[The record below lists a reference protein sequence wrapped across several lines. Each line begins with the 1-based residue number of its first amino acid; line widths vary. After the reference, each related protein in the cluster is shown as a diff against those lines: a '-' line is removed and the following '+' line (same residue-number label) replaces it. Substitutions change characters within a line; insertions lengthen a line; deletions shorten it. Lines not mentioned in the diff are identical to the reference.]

1 MTNTRIVKKEEN
13 NENDHEHENEHENE
27 NEDEDYPFLS
37 NQIILRNHLLSKWT
51 MIKPFCIQMYQVSNI
66 YILWFLL
73 HFFSAH
79 LYTRYCVPSDLNGF
93 FLAPFYIASPHC
105 KALRWINHKGG
116 DTIDSMWIVLGTWLC
131 SKCIF
136 K

>member
-1 MTNTRIVKKEEN
+1 MTNTRSVKKEKDELEELSDHETKTDN
-13 NENDHEHENEHENE
+13 ENENDNAYELISQNN
-27 NEDEDYPFLS
+27 
-37 NQIILRNHLLSKWT
+37 LLSKWVI
-51 MIKPFCIQMYQVSNI
+51 IKPFCIQIYQVSNI

-73 HFFSAH
+73 HFLSAH
-79 LYTRYCVPSDLNGF
+79 LYTRYCVPSDINGF